1 MAKAWDELTLEE
13 KVEDL
18 RRDMIE
24 TMKTVNFWI
33 KDHLNS
39 AILASEA
46 ANSVKSLE
54 QRIAKLGQ

>member
-1 MAKAWDELTLEE
+1 MAKVWNEMTIEE
-13 KVEDL
+13 KVEDI

-39 AILASEA
+39 ATVASEA
-46 ANSVKSLE
+46 AAAVKSLE
-54 QRIAKLGQ
+54 QRIAKLDP

>member
-1 MAKAWDELTLEE
+1 MAKAWDEMPLEE

-18 RRDMIE
+18 RKDMVE

-39 AILASEA
+39 ATLASEA
-46 ANSVKSLE
+46 AESVKSLE